1 METKGNGNGRTKT
14 RSVKAR
20 TKLPLVQDIE
30 KCDFHGYDADTLM
43 KETARLRKIITKRGT
58 LEILIPLCSTT
69 TPVRYLKFRN
79 TLKGFSSKTLAKR
92 LKELDK
98 SGILE
103 RQAYNEIPPRVEYRL
118 TNKGQELVESVIYLL
133 NWMRKWSKTSIK

>member
-1 METKGNGNGRTKT
+1 METKGNRKSRRA

-30 KCDFHGYDADTLM
+30 ICDFHGYNADTLM
-43 KETARLRKIITKRGT
+43 KETAKLRKIITKRGT
-58 LEILIPLCSTT
+58 LEILIPLCCTT
-69 TPVRYLKFRN
+69 IPVRYLKFRN

-92 LKELDK
+92 LKELDE
-98 SGILE
+98 SGILQ

-133 NWMRKWSKTSIK
+133 NWMKKWTKD

>member
-1 METKGNGNGRTKT
+1 METKGKERVRQSN
-14 RSVKAR
+14 AR
-20 TKLPLVQDIE
+20 TKLPVIDDLGN
-30 KCDFHGYDADTLM
+30 CDFHGYNADTLM
-43 KETARLRKIITKRGT
+43 KETAKLRKIITKRGT
-58 LEILIPLCSTT
+58 LEILIPLCCTT
-69 TPVRYLKFRN
+69 TPVRYFKFRN

-118 TNKGQELVESVIYLL
+118 TNKGQQLVESVIYLL
-133 NWMRKWSKTSIK
+133 NWMRKWAKD